1 MTRKPESAQPRK
13 GMPSPRL
20 GEDEFKQRF
29 LDQFQDTAFSS
40 LQAELNKMA
49 DAAWDGYSHSRKS
62 RVRAGRG
69 RDMPNRTISSPML
82 GSMPRTRCMP
92 PYGLIGMMPNTG
104 SC

>member
-62 RVRAGRG
+62 
-69 RDMPNRTISSPML
+69 
-82 GSMPRTRCMP
+82 PRTRRAGEGYADP
-92 PYGLIGMMPNTG
+92 DYQLAHAWINAADAVHAPYGLIGMMPNTG